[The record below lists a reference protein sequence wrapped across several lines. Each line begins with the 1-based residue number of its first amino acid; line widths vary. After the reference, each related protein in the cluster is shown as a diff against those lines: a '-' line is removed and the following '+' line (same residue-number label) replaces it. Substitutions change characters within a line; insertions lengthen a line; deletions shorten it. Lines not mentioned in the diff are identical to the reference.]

1 MLGTEAQFGGPQNM
15 SELLQ
20 YIRDFQFAAPSADI
34 RAYAA
39 SMVTIQEQIS
49 TIASTIAESP
59 SVATMLSTQQLD
71 TLKRFSNK
79 GKSKK
84 TGNSNKKDKRDY
96 SKATCQDCMGT
107 GHYAGK
113 HCPMYKEF
121 LASKKQRI

>member
-1 MLGTEAQFGGPQNM
+1 MALSRICTFGGPQNM

-84 TGNSNKKDKRDY
+84 IGNSNKKDKRDY
-96 SKATCQDCMGT
+96 SKATCQDCNGT
-107 GHYAGK
+107 ENIVQ
-113 HCPMYKEF
+113 CTR
-121 LASKKQRI
+121 SS